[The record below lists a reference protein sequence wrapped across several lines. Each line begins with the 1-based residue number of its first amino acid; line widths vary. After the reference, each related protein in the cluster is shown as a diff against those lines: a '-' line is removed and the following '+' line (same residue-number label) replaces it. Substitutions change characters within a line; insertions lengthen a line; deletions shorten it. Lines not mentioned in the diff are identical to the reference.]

1 MDWLFD
7 FGNTRV
13 KWATAAD
20 GALYGPVRAYAHGG
34 PAWQE
39 ALAAD
44 LAAYGGVPDRAW
56 IAAVASE
63 EAVSTVVDLLR
74 AHWPKLD
81 PVKVATP
88 AAGAGVRVA
97 YAEPARFGV
106 DRYLAMVG
114 ARARS
119 AGDWLVVGA
128 GTALTIDLLDAAGT
142 HHGGLIAPS
151 PALMIEAIERRTAR
165 VRVDREPKRAE
176 FATDTAAALYS
187 GAWNAAIALVE
198 RAATQAAAEL
208 GRAPP
213 PVLMHGGDAQR
224 LAAMLPQASI
234 APALVLE
241 GLARHVAAADGM

>member
-20 GALYGPVRAYAHGG
+20 GALHGPVRAYTHGG
-34 PAWQE
+34 DGWQE
-39 ALAAD
+39 TLAAD
-44 LAAYGGVPDRAW
+44 LVAHGGTPDRAW

-63 EAVSTVVDLLR
+63 EAVASVVALLR
-74 AHWPKLD
+74 ARWPGVD
-81 PVKVATP
+81 PVRVVTP
-88 AAGAGVRVA
+88 AVGGGVRVA
-97 YAEPARFGV
+97 YAEPERLGV

-128 GTALTIDLLDAAGT
+128 GTALTIDLLDAAGM

-165 VRVDREPKRAE
+165 VRVDREPVRAE
-176 FATDTAAALYS
+176 FAVDTAAALYS
-187 GAWNAAIALVE
+187 GAWNAAVALVE
-198 RAATQAAAEL
+198 RAATQAAARL

-213 PVLMHGGDAQR
+213 PIVLHGGDAER
-224 LAAMLPQASI
+224 LASMLPKSSI

-241 GLARHVAAADGM
+241 GLARHVASMD

>member
-13 KWATAAD
+13 KWAMATD
-20 GALYGPVRAYAHGG
+20 GALCSAVRAYAHGDA
-34 PAWQE
+34 AWQD
-39 ALAAD
+39 ALGVD
-44 LAAYGGVPDRAW
+44 LAAHGGAPARAW

-63 EAVSTVVDLLR
+63 DAVAGVVALLR
-74 AHWPKLD
+74 ARWPQLD
-81 PVKVATP
+81 PVRVATP
-88 AAGAGVRVA
+88 ALGAGVRVA
-97 YAEPARFGV
+97 YAEPARLGV

-119 AGDWLVVGA
+119 AGDRLVVGA
-128 GTALTIDLLDAAGT
+128 GTALTIDLLDAAGR

-165 VRVDREPKRAE
+165 VRVDRDPVRVE

-187 GAWNAAIALVE
+187 GAWNAAIAVVE
-198 RAATQAAAEL
+198 RASTQAAALL

-213 PVLMHGGDAQR
+213 TILVHGGDADS
-224 LAAMLPQASI
+224 LAPLLPQATI

-241 GLARHVAAADGM
+241 GLARHVADVG